1 MTKAEYKYYLQNVK
15 NTEID
20 VAYKELKQA
29 LKSKG
34 FTEEE
39 MEDLEYIYFEAKDN
53 QQHVRR
59 LQSEQFKHFKALCDL
74 VQFNLD
80 NDYNLPDWCKG
91 FLKFLTPYK
100 SKRNDV

>member
-1 MTKAEYKYYLQNVK
+1 VK

-20 VAYKELKQA
+20 EAYKELKLV
-29 LKSKG
+29 LKSKE

-39 MEDLEYIYFEAKDN
+39 MEDFEYIYFEAKDN

-59 LQSEQFKHFKALCDL
+59 LQAEQFKHFKALCDL

-80 NDYNLPDWCKG
+80 NNYNLPDWCKG